1 MKTKTIQLISALT
14 IMISSTVYAA
24 ESHQHEPMFGG
35 VVSVVKDIN
44 YELIVKPDSISLY
57 VIDHGKV
64 VNVSKASAKLTLL
77 SGAEKQEVTLKPEG
91 EQLQVTGK
99 FKTTDIKVVALV
111 SGVGQS
117 PVAVR
122 FVIK

>member
-1 MKTKTIQLISALT
+1 
-14 IMISSTVYAA
+14 
-24 ESHQHEPMFGG
+24 MFGG

-44 YELIVKPDSISLY
+44 YELIVKPESISLY

-77 SGAEKQEVTLKPEG
+77 SGAEKQEVTLKPE
-91 EQLQVTGK
+91 
-99 FKTTDIKVVALV
+99 FKTTDIKVVALL